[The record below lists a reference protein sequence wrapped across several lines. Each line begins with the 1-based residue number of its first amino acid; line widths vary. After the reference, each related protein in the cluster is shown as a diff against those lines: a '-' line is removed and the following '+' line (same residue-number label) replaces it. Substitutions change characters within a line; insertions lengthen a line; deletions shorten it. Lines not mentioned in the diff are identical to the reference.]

1 MNANTIWTWLRGEG
15 RSFSKTTHTC
25 FLLNTNTKKEKGK
38 EYKLLPKRRR
48 NFSIFIFR
56 KKTFH
61 AHHRP
66 IFRGV
71 KTIFW
76 AKVVSEVP
84 LKCKWTKPTF
94 CRIGEKALWIAIRP
108 KRDAAHGFGNFW
120 RDRTGYWRGRR
131 RVYGFP
137 MDLVDYVKRTWV
149 NGKFSVQDWNIFD
162 VGKLSTKI
170 LHRIIISKSCP
181 KFCKFGDNFLLL
193 TKSQKWRF
201 LYLNNNW

>member
-1 MNANTIWTWLRGEG
+1 MNLAKSYSLSSGLCYNMVLVWLWSIQRCYFSGG
-15 RSFSKTTHTC
+15 SNLSFELRL
-25 FLLNTNTKKEKGK
+25 FLN
-38 EYKLLPKRRR
+38 
-48 NFSIFIFR
+48 
-56 KKTFH
+56 
-61 AHHRP
+61 
-66 IFRGV
+66 
-71 KTIFW
+71 
-76 AKVVSEVP
+76 

-94 CRIGEKALWIAIRP
+94 CRIGEKALCIAIRP

-181 KFCKFGDNFLLL
+181 KFCKFGDNFFLFWRNLKNDDSFIWIITDNGEYVFCMKYNVHLRQAIWNL
-193 TKSQKWRF
+193 TTAGI
-201 LYLNNNW
+201 L